1 MSFSVEFQ
9 ANDGQ
14 FETVI
19 FGNEEAARRFASTKK
34 YACVLPADADA
45 PDVAVKQ
52 LAPKGKALTLARKA
66 SARKARLAG
75 KKPAKSIEGLVKKST
90 PRPVAAGPSL
100 TDFLVARMA
109 AKKAAE
115 AQAA

>member
-1 MSFSVEFQ
+1 MSYRVEYQ
-9 ANDGQ
+9 ANNGQ

-19 FGNEEAARRFASTKK
+19 FGNEEAAGRFASTKK

-66 SARKARLAG
+66 RARKARLEG
-75 KKPAKSIEGLVKKST
+75 KKPAAAKSPAERAIPASSGF
-90 PRPVAAGPSL
+90 SL
-100 TDFLVARMA
+100 TDFLRERL
-109 AKKAAE
+109 AKKEAA
-115 AQAA
+115 